1 MHKKPLK
8 EIPRYKDVWKVGYP
22 IILSLIAQ
30 NVVNVTDTAFLG
42 RLGEVALGAA
52 AIGGLLYISIYM
64 LGYGFSTGAQILIA
78 RRNGEKKFNQTGEIT
93 DQALYASLI
102 LGVFITV
109 LLFFFT
115 PTIIRASIQSKDIA
129 DASITF
135 LEYRIW
141 GLSFVYL
148 NAVFRAF
155 YVGITNTRILS
166 ISAAIMAGTN
176 IFLDYTMIFGH
187 FGFPAMG
194 IAGAAIASVISEM
207 LATLYFVVKTTTFQ
221 SRKLYA
227 VFGFSKPNF
236 RVLKQILD
244 LSIWMMLQNFLS
256 LASWLGFFMIVE
268 KTGEHNL
275 AISNIIR
282 SIYLVLIIPIM
293 SLGTVVNTMV
303 SNSIGSYGPKHVF
316 SVIKVVM
323 IFSTWLLIIPSAF
336 TLLFPEL
343 LIRIYTSDL
352 QLIADSVSTLRLIGG
367 LLFLFNISYLLFQAV
382 SATGNTRTSLAIEAF
397 TIAVYLGFSYLF
409 AIPFKLEV
417 FYIWSSEYIYFS
429 IMLILSMGYM
439 LKGDWRSRKI

>member
-1 MHKKPLK
+1 MK
-8 EIPRYKDVWKVGYP
+8 EIPGYKDIWKVGYP

-30 NVVNVTDTAFLG
+30 NIVNVTDTAFLG

-78 RRNGEKKFNQTGEIT
+78 RRNGEKKYSQTGEIT
-93 DQALYASLI
+93 DQALYATLL
-102 LGVFITV
+102 LGITITV
-109 LLFFFT
+109 LLFYFT
-115 PTIIRASIQSKDIA
+115 PTIIHASIQSPEIA
-129 DASITF
+129 NASITF

-155 YVGITNTRILS
+155 YVGITQTRILT

-176 IFLDYTMIFGH
+176 IILDYGLIFGH
-187 FGFPAMG
+187 LGLPELG
-194 IAGAAIASVISEM
+194 IAGAAIASVIAEI
-207 LATLYFVVKTTTFQ
+207 LATIYFIAKTATFK
-221 SRKLYA
+221 SRKQYSI
-227 VFGFSKPNF
+227 FSFTKPDF
-236 RVLKQILD
+236 RVLKQMLD
-244 LSIWMMLQNFLS
+244 LSVWMMLQNFLS

-275 AISNIIR
+275 AISNIVR

-303 SNSIGSYGPKHVF
+303 SNSIGSYGPKFVF
-316 SVIKVVM
+316 PVIKQVM
-323 IFSTWLLIIPSAF
+323 WFSSWLLILPSALALI
-336 TLLFPEL
+336 TPQL
-343 LIRIYTSDL
+343 LIRIYTSDPL
-352 QLIADSVSTLRLIGG
+352 LIADSVATLRLIGG

-429 IMLILSMGYM
+429 IMLILSLGYM
-439 LKGDWRSRKI
+439 IKGDWRSRKI